1 MSVHVLIVIVR
12 GHGTR
17 HCFWFTF
24 SCLEVVCSVSVV
36 RWSVFVSSHGQT
48 GKGMSV
54 VVEVV
59 PNHDDGNRSSFCLYV
74 SEVMEVFHF

>member
-1 MSVHVLIVIVR
+1 M
-12 GHGTR
+12 
-17 HCFWFTF
+17 
-24 SCLEVVCSVSVV
+24 V